1 MQISFCISDESSG
14 RSATDCLT
22 ALSSFYGAVVH
33 GPGLCHHGDEV
44 GMQQGETRAKKP
56 SACQVLILTEGSC
69 S

>member
-14 RSATDCLT
+14 RSVMDCAT

-33 GPGLCHHGDEV
+33 SPGICHHGNEV
-44 GMQQGETRAKKP
+44 GMQQEETCKEPITA
-56 SACQVLILTEGSC
+56 GSY